1 MIPLSITIKDWG
13 PFVGSHTF
21 KFSEAPGLYF
31 LWGEN
36 RAEPRLGSNGAGKS
50 RLWQALTWVF
60 HGKDLDGKKAG
71 DVANWKVGKGAS
83 VEFCYSMG
91 GEQWVIVRRWSPNA
105 WELLSE
111 HGEVFDLA
119 KDNTNLALVHVKL
132 SFTAWKQ
139 TVMLGQDQ
147 DLFLDLGAEQK
158 AALFAELMNLDHWL
172 DLAAKASKK
181 STEEDGRA
189 RTLEAHMGRLEGQLQ
204 QLDNDTGAE
213 ASRIWEEDRQK
224 RLGVYTHEFEA
235 GATRQAKMKDG
246 LKAVE
251 AQANEMR
258 ERARKAREQEDSIR
272 LMYTELDKTEPDA
285 RAEVTLLQSQL
296 DALIKHEAMLDEM
309 DDCPTCGQTIDTK
322 HKRKEQE
329 AVSKQVFAL
338 DRDLAAAKRHHSD
351 VKAKARE
358 WEDAFNKAVEETEKL
373 TQRVRE
379 LEQDIKDRTRSITL
393 MDRDLDDIE
402 MRVERLEA
410 QTNPHAA
417 ADTKRAE
424 ERERLTE
431 AVRATRRHLDQ
442 ASNRAAYF
450 SYWARWCKDIRL
462 MLISEAL
469 AQLEIEVNNE
479 LHAAGLDEGWALQ
492 FAVDRETNAG
502 TVKRGFNVLVLS
514 PHNDRAVPWE
524 MWSGGEAQRLRV
536 ATQCGLANLA
546 RAQTGASINLEVW
559 DEPTNGLSEQGINDL
574 LTMLARRAEDEQRAI
589 WVIDHRS
596 HSFGGFA
603 GSSGVIK
610 TDASSSFDQ
619 TGLYNGGGNVEVHE
633 QPVSEA
639 SNRAAH
645 DVRRI
650 GRKELT

>member
-1 MIPLSITIKDWG
+1 MQPLSITIKDWG

-91 GEQWVIVRRWSPNA
+91 SEQWVIVRRWSPNA
-105 WELLSE
+105 WELMSE

-119 KDNTNLALVHVKL
+119 KDNTNLALAHVKL

-172 DLAAKASKK
+172 DLSAKASKR

-189 RTLEAHMGRLEGQLQ
+189 RTLEAHVGRLEGQLQ

-213 ASRIWEEDRQK
+213 ASRIWEEDRKK
-224 RLGVYTHEFEA
+224 RLDVYAHEFEA

-246 LKAVE
+246 LKAL
-251 AQANEMR
+251 
-258 ERARKAREQEDSIR
+258 REQEKQLLSNLR
-272 LMYTELDKTEPDA
+272 HWLQTEEQHQKEADTLAVQMQDA
-285 RAEVTLLQSQL
+285 RDFVTLVGVKLKEAEAGLPDGVCPVCKQEISDAHRHAQESWSRSQAKQVSKDL
-296 DALIKHEAMLDEM
+296 DRAQRDFDVWKD
-309 DDCPTCGQTIDTK
+309 
-322 HKRKEQE
+322 RWQE
-329 AVSKQVFAL
+329 AEEKRREAAYMVQQI
-338 DRDLAAAKRHHSD
+338 RDGL
-351 VKAKARE
+351 
-358 WEDAFNKAVEETEKL
+358 
-373 TQRVRE
+373 VRQ
-379 LEQDIKDRTRSITL
+379 EQDIKDRTRSITL
-393 MDRDLDDIE
+393 LDRDLDDIE
-402 MRVERLEA
+402 LRVERLEA

-442 ASNRAAYF
+442 ASNRASYF

-492 FAVDRETNAG
+492 FAVDRETSSG

-619 TGLYNGGGNVEVHE
+619 TGLYNGGGHVEVHE
-633 QPVSEA
+633 QPISEA